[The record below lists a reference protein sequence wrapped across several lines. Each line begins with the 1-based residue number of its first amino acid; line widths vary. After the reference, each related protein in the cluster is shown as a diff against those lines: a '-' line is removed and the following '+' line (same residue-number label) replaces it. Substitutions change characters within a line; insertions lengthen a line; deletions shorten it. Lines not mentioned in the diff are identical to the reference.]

1 MQDTKGRFLSG
12 STMGHIMR
20 MTITGTAGI
29 TFVFIVDAINLFWI
43 SWLNDIRLVSAM
55 GFAFSIQFFSV
66 SVGIGLM
73 IAATALVS
81 KAIGEGKLQKA
92 RNLATSIIIV
102 CGIVQSLV
110 AFTIILFR
118 SQILAFMGPEV
129 ETADLAAR
137 YLFISLFS
145 LPAMG
150 IGMAGSAI
158 LRAEGDGFRA
168 MLVTLTPGAF
178 AMLIDPLLI
187 VYFELGL
194 EGAAIGV
201 CISRMIMAS
210 TALWFV
216 IYNHNLLAY
225 PRIKQILHDT
235 KPFFAVAIP
244 TILTQLSTPVGN
256 YLLTIVM
263 AGFGDSAVAAWAVVN
278 RLTVL
283 AFGGIFSL
291 SGAIG
296 GIFGQNFGFLTT
308 VERFSVRNSFFFSF
322 AVSSFNLC

>member
-110 AFTIILFR
+110 AL
-118 SQILAFMGPEV
+118 
-129 ETADLAAR
+129 
-137 YLFISLFS
+137 SL
-145 LPAMG
+145 
-150 IGMAGSAI
+150 IHI
-158 LRAEGDGFRA
+158 
-168 MLVTLTPGAF
+168 
-178 AMLIDPLLI
+178 
-187 VYFELGL
+187 
-194 EGAAIGV
+194 
-201 CISRMIMAS
+201 
-210 TALWFV
+210 
-216 IYNHNLLAY
+216 
-225 PRIKQILHDT
+225 
-235 KPFFAVAIP
+235 
-244 TILTQLSTPVGN
+244 
-256 YLLTIVM
+256 
-263 AGFGDSAVAAWAVVN
+263 
-278 RLTVL
+278 
-283 AFGGIFSL
+283 
-291 SGAIG
+291 
-296 GIFGQNFGFLTT
+296 
-308 VERFSVRNSFFFSF
+308 
-322 AVSSFNLC
+322 

>member
-1 MQDTKGRFLSG
+1 MKHTKGRFLIG

-55 GFAFSIQFFSV
+55 GFSFSIQFFSV

-92 RNLATSIIIV
+92 RNLATSIIII
-102 CGIVQSLV
+102 CGIVQLFV
-110 AFTIILFR
+110 AFIIIFFR
-118 SQILAFMGPEV
+118 YQILAFMGPEL
-129 ETADLAAR
+129 ETSNLAAR

-145 LPAMG
+145 LPVMG

-158 LRAEGDGFRA
+158 LRAEGDGLRA

-194 EGAAIGV
+194 DGAAIGV
-201 CISRMIMAS
+201 CVSRMIMARV
-210 TALWFV
+210 LFV
-216 IYNHNLLAY
+216 
-225 PRIKQILHDT
+225 
-235 KPFFAVAIP
+235 F
-244 TILTQLSTPVGN
+244 
-256 YLLTIVM
+256 
-263 AGFGDSAVAAWAVVN
+263 
-278 RLTVL
+278 
-283 AFGGIFSL
+283 
-291 SGAIG
+291 
-296 GIFGQNFGFLTT
+296 
-308 VERFSVRNSFFFSF
+308 
-322 AVSSFNLC
+322 